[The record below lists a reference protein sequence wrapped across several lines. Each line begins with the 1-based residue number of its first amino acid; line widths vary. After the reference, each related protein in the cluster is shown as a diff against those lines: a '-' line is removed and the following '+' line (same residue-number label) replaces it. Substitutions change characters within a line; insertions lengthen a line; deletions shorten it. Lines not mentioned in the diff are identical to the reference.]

1 MRAGIAVGLA
11 LAFGMS
17 ASGQEV
23 NLKGQAPAETKSP
36 NGAKALTG
44 HWVAQSCIAKGQ
56 EQLPNKAA
64 REMIRLS
71 IANGEY
77 KLFYITDP
85 DPEKMMGRR
94 LATADLAVDE
104 KAGTFELTI
113 KDGGKK
119 GDKRHGIYELTKTG
133 LKMCYGP
140 ADKPRPTKFEAPA
153 DSDNFCETWELYKK

>member
-1 MRAGIAVGLA
+1 MRVEIAVGLA
-11 LAFGMS
+11 LTFGIS
-17 ASGQEV
+17 AAAQEV
-23 NLKGQAPAETKSP
+23 TVKAQAPAETKSA

-44 HWVAQSCIAKGQ
+44 HWVAQSCIAKGV

-71 IANGEY
+71 IENGEY
-77 KLFYITDP
+77 KLYYITDP
-85 DPEKMMGRR
+85 DPEKTMGRR

-104 KAGTFELTI
+104 KTGTFELTI

-119 GDKRHGIYELTKTG
+119 GDKRHGIFELTDTG

-140 ADKPRPTKFEAPA
+140 ADKPRPTKFEAPVG
-153 DSDNFCETWELYKK
+153 SENFCDTWERRKK